1 MAKKESVVDKM
12 LITAT
17 RHPSRG
23 VFICG
28 IMEKGLESNDCYQL
42 HPKGTF
48 VEMQQ
53 EKLLITP
60 KDPAESNRVHSL
72 CLSWYCGKSIMNPYM
87 TDCVKEYEEMHHVI
101 SYIYL
106 HIDYLWLPYIHSVQ
120 QHNLMQVIWGKA
132 HALELHFY
140 FFSL

>member
-1 MAKKESVVDKM
+1 
-12 LITAT
+12 
-17 RHPSRG
+17 
-23 VFICG
+23 
-28 IMEKGLESNDCYQL
+28 
-42 HPKGTF
+42 
-48 VEMQQ
+48 
-53 EKLLITP
+53 
-60 KDPAESNRVHSL
+60 
-72 CLSWYCGKSIMNPYM
+72 MNPYM